1 MTAKAPVRP
10 TASSTPVPPGGP
22 VRRRRI
28 FPGERRVWQAAAAV
42 AVILAVVGTIELLRP
57 RVGYTGT
64 NSVGTR
70 SVAIDVP
77 AGKRLCVGGLLLPAG
92 TGAVQLEF
100 MGPGAQPRLDGALTV
115 AGRTERATVPAGPA
129 GQRRVAFAVAP
140 RPDGAAPAEARFCV
154 VPRGAAA
161 ALGGML
167 DVQGDQVAPTVDG
180 APVAARVA
188 VWFLPPAGEQ
198 TSLLSEL
205 PEIARRAALF
215 RAGWVGPWTYWA
227 ILFLLTPALGYAALR
242 LLARAVA
249 GETSRMPAA
258 AAIALIA
265 LGNGA
270 AFATLT
276 PAFQTPDE
284 PDHAAYVQ
292 ILAETGHR
300 PTAAPVRGAYSQ
312 DQVVALDAVR
322 AYSTVELWDGRP
334 PWLQA
339 DVQRWRERAASLP
352 MGRDEGG
359 GPTTPGSHRPGY
371 YLLAAPAYIAARG
384 DGFFAGLWAM
394 RLVSALLGAITAAC
408 TVLFLRNLFPR
419 APVALA
425 VVAGLLVAFLP
436 QFAFMSGAVNNDAG
450 ITAFTAVTLWLAARA
465 VRRGLDWRSA
475 LPLGAA
481 AALLPLFKAT
491 GIAVYPAIGVAV
503 LAVLLLRR
511 DRTALAG
518 LGALAAGL
526 AAGHLGIVAV
536 DQLVTPVPVP
546 STDGGGGLIAA
557 GGVVS
562 SVLDAPTLFLS
573 YLWQTFLPP
582 LPFMT
587 DFFTGYEWPAYDTY
601 VEEGFASFGWYSAQF
616 APWVYQG
623 IAVAVVAVV
632 AAAVAALW
640 RQRGSLRQY
649 GPQVALVIL
658 VIAGVLGGVTAAYTS
673 VTPRAGELPEQG
685 RYAFTALPA
694 FGTVA
699 AIACLALP
707 RRRLGWAAGVL
718 VAGMIAL
725 EWASQFMLLQRFYT

>member
-1 MTAKAPVRP
+1 MALV
-10 TASSTPVPPGGP
+10 
-22 VRRRRI
+22 
-28 FPGERRVWQAAAAV
+28 
-42 AVILAVVGTIELLRP
+42 LAVLGTVELLRP

-70 SVAIDVP
+70 SLAIDVP
-77 AGKRLCVGGLLLPAG
+77 AGERLCIGGLLLPAG

-100 MGPGAQPRLDGALTV
+100 MGPGVQPRLDGALTV
-115 AGRTERATVPAGPA
+115 AGRTQRTTVPAGAA
-129 GQRRVAFAVAP
+129 GQHKIAFPVSP
-140 RPDGAAPAEARFCV
+140 RSGQAGPAAARFCV
-154 VPRGAAA
+154 VPRRAPAAF
-161 ALGGML
+161 GGML
-167 DVQGDQVAPTVDG
+167 DVQGDQVSPTLAG
-180 APVAARVA
+180 APVATRVA

-198 TSLLSEL
+198 TTLLAQL
-205 PEIARRAALF
+205 PDIARRAALF
-215 RAGWVGPWTYWA
+215 RPGWVGPWTYWL
-227 ILFLLTPALGYAALR
+227 ILFVLTPALGYAAVR
-242 LLARAVA
+242 RLARASA
-249 GETSRMPAA
+249 GERSRIPAA
-258 AAIALIA
+258 AAVGLIA

-292 ILAETGHR
+292 LLGETGHR
-300 PTAAPVRGAYSQ
+300 PTSSPVRGAYSQ

-322 AYSTVELWDGRP
+322 AYSNVELWDGRP
-334 PWLQA
+334 PWLEQ

-384 DGFFAGLWAM
+384 DGFFSALWAM

-408 TVLFLRNLFPR
+408 TVLFVRELFPR
-419 APVALA
+419 APRALA
-425 VVAGLLVAFLP
+425 VAAGLLVAFLP
-436 QFAFMSGAVNNDAG
+436 QFAFMSGGVNNDAAV
-450 ITAFTAVTLWLAARA
+450 TALTAVALWLTARA
-465 VRRGLDWRSA
+465 MRRGLDWRSM

-511 DRTALAG
+511 DRTALVG
-518 LGALAAGL
+518 LGALAAGF
-526 AAGHLGIVAV
+526 AAGRLGIVAV

-546 STDGGGGLIAA
+546 SEPGGNGLIAA

-562 SVLDAPTLFLS
+562 LVLESPTLFLS

-587 DFFTGYEWPAYDTY
+587 DLFTGYDWPAYDTY
-601 VEEGFASFGWYSAQF
+601 IEEGFASFGWYSMEF

-632 AAAVAALW
+632 VAAMAAFW
-640 RQRGSLRQY
+640 RRRGALREHW
-649 GPQVALVIL
+649 PQVALVDPGDRRR
-658 VIAGVLGGVTAAYTS
+658 ARRRDGRDTTAS
-673 VTPRAGELPEQG
+673 PRAGELPEQG

-694 FGTVA
+694 FGAVA
-699 AIACLALP
+699 AIACLAL
-707 RRRLGWAAGVL
+707 RRRWFPWAAGVL
-718 VAGMIAL
+718 VTAMIAL
-725 EWASQFMLLQRFYT
+725 TWAGQFMLLERFYG